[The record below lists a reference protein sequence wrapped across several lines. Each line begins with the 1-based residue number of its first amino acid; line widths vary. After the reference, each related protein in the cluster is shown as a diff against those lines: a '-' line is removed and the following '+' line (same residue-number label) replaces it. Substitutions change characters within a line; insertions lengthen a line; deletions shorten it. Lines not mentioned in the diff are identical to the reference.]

1 MIESEREGMIQELA
15 EAFSRLNNPGTASD
29 FIRAILTPRELDKIA
44 LRWRL
49 VKLLKEG
56 HSQRRIAEE
65 LGVSLCK
72 ITRGSRELKHGSS
85 GFRQVV
91 EDAFG
96 SKKDV

>member
-1 MIESEREGMIQELA
+1 MVRDLA
-15 EAFSRLNNPGTASD
+15 NALAALGDAGTADD

-49 VKLLKEG
+49 LKLLKAG

-72 ITRGSRELKHGSS
+72 ITRGSRELKRGPE
-85 GFRQVV
+85 GFHRIV
-91 EDAFG
+91 EQMFG
-96 SKKDV
+96 RP

>member
-1 MIESEREGMIQELA
+1 VTESEREAMIGELA
-15 EAFSRLNNPGTASD
+15 KAFARLGDTGTAMD
-29 FIRAILTPRELDKIA
+29 FMRAILTPRELEKIA

-49 VKLLKEG
+49 VKLLREG

-72 ITRGSRELKHGSS
+72 ITRGSRELKHGSP
-85 GFRQVV
+85 GFHKVV

-96 SKKDV
+96 RP